1 MEASVNSRPW
11 DSVWRDEVHGELP
24 ERSGGWDLV
33 PGRVHGGAEEE
44 QRSQGVTGEGQGCSV
59 KKLLEANVAYGRR
72 RISQVF
78 SDFCELAAL
87 AIRNSVDLNGRDERE
102 ERYLRIIGEYTPE
115 EAARFAEILTKLTAE
130 LGGDLSDVLGQLY
143 MSLELGSDDMGQ
155 YFTPFD
161 VSRMIAQMT
170 CTGFDEVLAEQE
182 FITVSEPTCGSG
194 GMIVALAD
202 AMRSAGFNYQAQ
214 LHVTAQDLERTSV
227 HMTYIALSLLH
238 IPAVVI
244 HGNTLTVEVLDQWFT
259 PAHVLGGWSS
269 RLRNRTAVR
278 SARALTV
285 MPLAQPVAVV
295 PVLAASADPDADV
308 LLFDFDF
315 A

>member
-1 MEASVNSRPW
+1 M
-11 DSVWRDEVHGELP
+11 
-24 ERSGGWDLV
+24 
-33 PGRVHGGAEEE
+33 
-44 QRSQGVTGEGQGCSV
+44 

-72 RISQVF
+72 RIAQVF
-78 SDFCELAAL
+78 GDFCELAAL
-87 AIRNSVDLNGRDERE
+87 AIRNTVDLNCHAERE
-102 ERYLRIIGEYTPE
+102 ERYARIIGEYSSG
-115 EAARFAEILTKLTAE
+115 EALRFGEILGKLTE
-130 LGGDLSDVLGQLY
+130 HLSGDLSDVLGQLY

-170 CTGFDEVLAEQE
+170 CTGFEEVLATQA

-202 AMRSAGFNYQAQ
+202 RMRAAGFNYQKQ

-244 HGNTLTVEVLDQWFT
+244 HGNTLTIEVLDSWYT
-259 PAHVLGGWSS
+259 PAHILGGWCG
-269 RLRNRTAVR
+269 RLRAREAVR
-278 SARALTV
+278 E
-285 MPLAQPVAVV
+285 VAASTTT
-295 PVLAASADPDADV
+295 LAASAAAPELLAPLPAAALPPDPGVDIP
-308 LLFDFDF
+308 LFDFDF